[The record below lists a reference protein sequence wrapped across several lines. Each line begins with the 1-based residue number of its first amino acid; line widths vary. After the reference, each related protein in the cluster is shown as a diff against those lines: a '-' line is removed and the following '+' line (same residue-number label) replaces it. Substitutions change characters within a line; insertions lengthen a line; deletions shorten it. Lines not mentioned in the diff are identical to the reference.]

1 MLPDLETRRPVAWH
15 EATALCM
22 ADATWADGS
31 DVVASPRQILRRQ
44 LERLA
49 QRGWQ
54 AQTATEL
61 ESIVFRF
68 PVMRRTERFEVRLTP
83 GTAQR

>member
-1 MLPDLETRRPVAWH
+1 MGRT
-15 EATALCM
+15 
-22 ADATWADGS
+22 S
-31 DVVASPRQILRRQ
+31 SPRQILRRQ